1 MEDPSV
7 GCLTRVEPMDTILD
21 DDVAP
26 FLQSICAGVEHLGVL
41 LIHEDGGRVLIDL
54 QREDSFTERC
64 RWMSWHLERIWMV
77 GWDARDH
84 DASRGAYECQ
94 ARSAGIDSI
103 RIVRPERAERS
114 TDVLLREAELLP
126 EIDQGFWL
134 DASSAQRAQ
143 RVGRRASSHPSN
155 LPFAMSSRIFA
166 GREGSELM
174 DLDSAPVQRDRVG
187 PAKMLVQQHLLPR
200 AVHEVLATDDVGD
213 ALFMI
218 LDGGLEVEQW
228 PDLVP
233 GTDLWPR
240 VRIPIG
246 VLDAQGRPIPK
257 CRIRQVHRRSN
268 SHHSFAGAEPPF
280 DHLLPICV
288 GVLDGAV
295 PARACRF
302 RFPVPP
308 ERVCRAS
315 AHVRSALLQQCLGMR
330 MVDLHTVACEHD
342 PVRR

>member
-1 MEDPSV
+1 
-7 GCLTRVEPMDTILD
+7 
-21 DDVAP
+21 
-26 FLQSICAGVEHLGVL
+26 
-41 LIHEDGGRVLIDL
+41 
-54 QREDSFTERC
+54 
-64 RWMSWHLERIWMV
+64 
-77 GWDARDH
+77 
-84 DASRGAYECQ
+84 
-94 ARSAGIDSI
+94 
-103 RIVRPERAERS
+103 
-114 TDVLLREAELLP
+114 
-126 EIDQGFWL
+126 
-134 DASSAQRAQ
+134 
-143 RVGRRASSHPSN
+143 
-155 LPFAMSSRIFA
+155 
-166 GREGSELM
+166 M

-280 DHLLPICV
+280 DHLRQSALESSMGRSLQGHADFDSRYP
-288 GVLDGAV
+288 LN
-295 PARACRF
+295 
-302 RFPVPP
+302 
-308 ERVCRAS
+308 AS
-315 AHVRSALLQQCLGMR
+315 AVHLHTYAPPCSSSAL
-330 MVDLHTVACEHD
+330 ACAW
-342 PVRR
+342 